1 MPILDIHLG
10 LLNEKLEFKS
20 GKSVKQ
26 LLDMTRLRVRSGCRG
41 IGACGLCKVRI
52 LSTNLPAATLAD
64 ELHLSQNDLTNGIRL
79 ACQCYPSED
88 MSVEVI
94 AVAPMSQWHSDTIG
108 EYACA
113 FTPKK
118 QCGYF
123 LAIDIGTTHLG
134 IAVVDANGVLVADRK
149 AINPQVF
156 MGADVL
162 SRIVSAV
169 GSEESAELLWE
180 MVVATLSDGIA
191 DILKREG
198 IGHHKMQSC
207 EIVGNTAMLSLLCRH
222 NYHLLLE
229 PAYWMLPVDTS
240 IDTETNSKLLQKF
253 FASSITIWPSFAG
266 FVGSDIAAG
275 ILHSKLMRQSKPSM
289 LIDFGTNS
297 EIALWDGK
305 TLFLTSAAGGPA
317 FEASG
322 VGCGIPAGRG
332 AIFRASKE
340 SENWRFNTIGD
351 TRPEGVC
358 GSGLIDLIACL
369 VHTKEISPIGVF
381 KESGQHSWRLPIE
394 NEEIFLSKRDIDLF
408 ARAKAAIS
416 VGIVALCEAAN
427 IEIDELDNLFIG
439 GDFGKYLDIEN
450 AISIG
455 LIPQIPVE
463 KVKTMGNT
471 ALLGCIDLAI
481 SDEAKEKFWAAQK
494 AHTVINLASYE
505 NFDEV
510 FIQNLY
516 LRSMNYGK

>member
-1 MPILDIHLG
+1 MAVLDVHLG
-10 LLNEKLEFKS
+10 FLNEKIEFKS
-20 GKSVKQ
+20 GKSIKQ

-52 LSTNLPAATLAD
+52 LSANLPAPTLAD
-64 ELHLSQNDLTNGIRL
+64 ELHLSQNDIENGIRL
-79 ACQCYPSED
+79 ACQYYPSEN
-88 MSVEVI
+88 MSVEVV

-134 IAVVDANGVLVADRK
+134 IAVVDAQGVLVTDRK
-149 AINPQVF
+149 SINPQVF

-169 GSEESAELLWE
+169 NSEESAQLLWE

-198 IGHHKMQSC
+198 ISHHKMQSC

-240 IDTETNSKLLQKF
+240 IDIETNSKLLSRLDS
-253 FASSITIWPSFAG
+253 SSITIWPSFAG
-266 FVGSDIAAG
+266 FVGSDVAAG
-275 ILHSKLMRQSKPSM
+275 ILHSKLMRQEKPSM

-332 AIFRASKE
+332 AIFRVSKDDD
-340 SENWRFNTIGD
+340 WRFDTIGD

-358 GSGLIDLIACL
+358 GSGLVDLIACL
-369 VHTKEISPIGVF
+369 VKAKEINPIGTF
-381 KESGQHSWRLPIE
+381 MDKAQHSWRLPVKT
-394 NEEIFLSKRDIDLF
+394 EELFLSKRDIDLF

-416 VGIVALCEAAN
+416 VGIVALCEAAG
-427 IEIDELDNLFIG
+427 IKIDELENLFIG

-455 LIPQIPVE
+455 LIPQISIE
-463 KVKTMGNT
+463 KVKIMGNT

-481 SDEAKEKFWAAQK
+481 SDEAKEEFWAAQK
-494 AHTVINLASYE
+494 AHIVINLASYDD
-505 NFDEV
+505 FDEV
-510 FIQNLY
+510 FVQNLY
-516 LRSMNYGK
+516 LRPMNYGN